1 MLAPIFPQLRT
12 AMPRLYA
19 LQQRLAVT
27 SAEASALVF
36 LSVVLLVGLGVRYA
50 QSQAVPFS
58 ASYYAALDGA
68 FAARTEVPRASAAPI
83 RGAESVETA
92 DAAQT
97 DAAQTDAEAPRR
109 PRRAAT
115 AGPVRMDLNT
125 ASERMLQRL
134 PRVGPKIAARI
145 AEYRA
150 AHGGFREPR
159 EIMRVKG
166 IGPKTYEKLAP
177 YLFVGEAGEE

>member
-1 MLAPIFPQLRT
+1 
-12 AMPRLYA
+12 MPRLYA

-50 QSQAVPFS
+50 QSQSVPFS
-58 ASYYAALDGA
+58 ATYYTALDDA
-68 FAARTEVPRASAAPI
+68 FAARTEAPRASAAPI
-83 RGAESVETA
+83 QGAASGETA
-92 DAAQT
+92 DPVQPVVEAQ
-97 DAAQTDAEAPRR
+97 RR
-109 PRRAAT
+109 PRRTAAT
-115 AGPVRMDLNT
+115 GPVRMNLNT

-150 AHGGFREPR
+150 VHGGFREPR